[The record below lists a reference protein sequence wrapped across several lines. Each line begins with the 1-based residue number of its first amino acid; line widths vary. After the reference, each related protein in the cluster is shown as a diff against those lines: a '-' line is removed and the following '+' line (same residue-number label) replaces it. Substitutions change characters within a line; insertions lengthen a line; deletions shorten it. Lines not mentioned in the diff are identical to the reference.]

1 MRIVDLQGADVR
13 PGVPAE
19 VLVRGRH
26 VMAGYWNRPAVTA
39 ETIID
44 GWLHSGDIAVRDAEG
59 FIYIQ
64 DRIKD
69 MIISGGENIY
79 PSEIEHALLS
89 HTGIADAAVLGVPS
103 VKWGESPVALVVRA
117 DPGLDEAKVLAH
129 CRDLL
134 ARFKLPKR
142 VLFIDVIPRTPAG
155 KALKR
160 QLREQFTFDD
170 LD

>member
-1 MRIVDLQGADVR
+1 
-13 PGVPAE
+13 
-19 VLVRGRH
+19 VLVRGPH
-26 VMAGYWNRPAVTA
+26 VMPGYWNRPAATA
-39 ETIID
+39 ETITD
-44 GWLHSGDIAVRDAEG
+44 GWLHSGDIAVRAAEG

-79 PSEIEHALLS
+79 PSEIEDALLS

-103 VKWGESPVALVVRA
+103 VKWGESPVAVVVRA
-117 DPGLDEAKVLAH
+117 DPDLEEAGVLTH
-129 CRDLL
+129 CRGRL

-142 VLFIDVIPRTPAG
+142 VLFVDAIPRTPAG

-160 QLREQFTFDD
+160 PLREQFTFDD